1 MFSKYKH
8 FRFKKIYFHFGN
20 TFTFV
25 SETFAK
31 QIEKNHIS
39 FVVVVAYASEVGP
52 DPDYRSRF
60 RQDSGFFFRTWI
72 RSKKFVKHRTRTG
85 VNFPFRQQEEP
96 VRSFLR

>member
-1 MFSKYKH
+1 MFSKYKY

-31 QIEKNHIS
+31 QIEKNRIN
-39 FVVVVAYASEVGP
+39 FVAVVAYASEVGP

-60 RQDSGFFFRTWI
+60 RQDSGFFFRTRI
-72 RSKKFVKHRTRTG
+72 RSQKFVKHRTRIRSQFSVSAVAG
-85 VNFPFRQQEEP
+85 VCA
-96 VRSFLR
+96 VIS